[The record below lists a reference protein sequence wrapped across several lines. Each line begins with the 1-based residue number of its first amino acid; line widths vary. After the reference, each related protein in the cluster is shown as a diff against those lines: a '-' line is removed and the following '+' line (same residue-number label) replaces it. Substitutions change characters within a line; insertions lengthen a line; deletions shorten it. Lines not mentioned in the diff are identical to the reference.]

1 MPIRTVPG
9 FGFTY
14 YLVCVDDTGAERT
27 DDPDGIDG
35 HMIPRVTE
43 ALAEEPFTDVFLMS
57 HGWMGDVPAAIRQYD
72 RWIGAMATCKED
84 IERASQV
91 HPEFR
96 PFLIG
101 FHWPSLPY
109 GDEELSAGSGV
120 SFSTPDTG
128 AIAAPDTEALI
139 GTYADRIANTP
150 AARKALETIFAAA
163 AADTAPPELSPEVVE
178 AYRVLDR
185 ESGLGSGGPGN
196 GPGSDREPFDPEAAY
211 QSALEESEVSF
222 GSFGSF
228 GLGPVL
234 GILQSLSFFKM
245 KDRARMVGETSVHT
259 LLATLQRV
267 AKEKGSD
274 VRFHLMGH
282 SFGCIVM
289 SATLAGPPGGAMAE
303 PVHSAFLAQGAVS
316 FWSYCSDIPHAKG
329 SPGYFRSI
337 IDAKRVSG
345 AIVTTQSEHDT
356 AVCTGY
362 RKACFVRGDVAFAPG
377 EFPKYGALGAF
388 GARGPGVEAVDL
400 KMLDWNQPYDFERGK
415 IYNIESSQYI
425 AEMQSLGSGAHNDI
439 AHPQVSHAMWSAV
452 LL

>member
-1 MPIRTVPG
+1 MPIKTVPG
-9 FGFTY
+9 FGLTY
-14 YLVCVDDTGAERT
+14 YLVCVDGTGAERT
-27 DDPDGIDG
+27 DDPDGING
-35 HMIPRVTE
+35 RMIPRV
-43 ALAEEPFTDVFLMS
+43 ADVLAKEPYTDVFLMS

-72 RWIGAMATCKED
+72 RWIAAMATCKDD
-84 IERASQV
+84 IERARQV
-91 HPEFR
+91 RPGFR
-96 PFLIG
+96 PLLVG

-109 GDEELSAGSGV
+109 GDEEFSAGSGI
-120 SFSTPDTG
+120 SFSTSG
-128 AIAAPDTEALI
+128 AGAAAAPDTAALI
-139 GTYADRIANTP
+139 DAYADRIANTP
-150 AARKALETIFAAA
+150 AAREALETIFAAA

-185 ESGLGSGGPGN
+185 ESGLGSGGPAN

-222 GSFGSF
+222 GSFG
-228 GLGPVL
+228 LGPVL
-234 GILQSLSFFKM
+234 GILQNLSFFKM
-245 KDRARMVGETSVHT
+245 KDRARMVGATSFHT
-259 LLATLQRV
+259 LLATLQRM
-267 AKEKGSD
+267 AKETERD
-274 VRFHLMGH
+274 VKFHLMGH

-289 SATLAGPPGGAMAE
+289 SATLAGPPGKVTAE
-303 PVHSAFLAQGAVS
+303 PVDSAFLAQGAIS

-329 SPGYFRSI
+329 NPGYFRGI

-356 AVCTGY
+356 AVCKAY
-362 RKACFVRGDVAFAPG
+362 PAACFVRGDVAFAPG

-400 KMLDWNQPYDFERGK
+400 KMLDWNQPYAFERGK

-425 AEMQSLGSGAHNDI
+425 AKMESLGCGAHNDI
-439 AHPQVSHAMWSAV
+439 ANPQVAHAMWSAV

>member
-1 MPIRTVPG
+1 MPVRTVHG
-9 FGFTY
+9 VGLSY
-14 YLVCVDDTGAERT
+14 YLTCVDGTGAERT

-35 HMIPRVTE
+35 RMTPRVSDV
-43 ALAEEPFTDVFLMS
+43 LAKGHYTDVFLMS

-72 RWIGAMATCKED
+72 RWIGSMAVCKDD
-84 IERASQV
+84 IERANMIR
-91 HPEFR
+91 PGFR
-96 PFLIG
+96 PLLVG

-109 GDEELSAGSGV
+109 GDEELSTGSGV
-120 SFSTPDTG
+120 SFSTPG
-128 AIAAPDTEALI
+128 AVVAAAPDTVALI
-139 GTYADRIANTP
+139 DAYADRIANTP
-150 AARKALETIFAAA
+150 AAREALETIFAAA
-163 AADTAPPELSPEVVE
+163 ATDTAPPELSPEVVE

-185 ESGLGSGGPGN
+185 EAGLGSGGPQSA
-196 GPGSDREPFDPEAAY
+196 PGSDREPFDPEAAY
-211 QSALEESEVSF
+211 QRALEESEL
-222 GSFGSF
+222 SFGSF

-234 GILQSLSFFKM
+234 SILQNLSFFKM

-267 AKEKGSD
+267 VTETGRD

-289 SATLAGPPGGAMAE
+289 SAALAGPPGKATAQ
-303 PVHSAFLAQGAVS
+303 PVHSTFLAQGAVS

-329 SPGYFRSI
+329 NPGYFRGI

-345 AIVTTQSEHDT
+345 AIVTTQSDHDT
-356 AVCTGY
+356 AVCKAY
-362 RKACFVRGDVAFAPG
+362 PAACFVRGDVTFAPG

-400 KMLDWNQPYDFERGK
+400 KMLDWNQPYPFERGK

-439 AHPQVSHAMWSAV
+439 AHPQVAHAMWSAV

>member
-9 FGFTY
+9 IGSAY
-14 YLVCVDDTGAERT
+14 YLVCVDGTGAERT
-27 DDPDGIDG
+27 DDPDGING
-35 HMIPRVTE
+35 RMIPRVTE
-43 ALAEEPFTDVFLMS
+43 ALAKEPYTDVFLMS
-57 HGWMGDVPAAIRQYD
+57 HGWKGDVPAAISQYD
-72 RWIGAMATCKED
+72 RWISAMATCKNDLEQ
-84 IERASQV
+84 ASKV
-91 HPEFR
+91 RPGFR
-96 PFLIG
+96 PLLVG

-120 SFSTPDTG
+120 SFSTPGVG
-128 AIAAPDTEALI
+128 AVAAPDTEALI
-139 GTYADRIANTP
+139 DAYADRIANTP

-185 ESGLGSGGPGN
+185 EAGLGSGGPAN

-211 QSALEESEVSF
+211 QSALEDSEVSF
-222 GSFGSF
+222 GSFS
-228 GLGPVL
+228 LGPVL
-234 GILQSLSFFKM
+234 GILRQLSFFKM

-259 LLATLQRV
+259 LLAALQRG

-289 SATLAGPPGGAMAE
+289 SATLAGPPGGAIAE

-356 AVCTGY
+356 AVCTLY
-362 RKACFVRGDVAFAPG
+362 PTACFVRGDVAFAPG

-388 GARGPGVEAVDL
+388 GARGPGVDTVDL
-400 KMLDWNQPYDFERGK
+400 EMLDWNQPYDFERGK
-415 IYNIESSQYI
+415 IYNLESSQYI
-425 AEMQSLGSGAHNDI
+425 AEMEGRFSGAHNDI
-439 AHPQVSHAMWSAV
+439 AHPQVAHAMWSAV

>member
-9 FGFTY
+9 VGLTY
-14 YLVCVDDTGAERT
+14 YLVCVDGAGAERT
-27 DDPDGIDG
+27 DDPDGING
-35 HMIPRVTE
+35 RLISRVTDL
-43 ALAEEPFTDVFLMS
+43 LAKESYTDVFLMS
-57 HGWMGDVPAAIRQYD
+57 HGWMGDVPAAISQYD
-72 RWIGAMATCKED
+72 RWIAAMAMCKDD
-84 IERASQV
+84 IERASKV
-91 HPEFR
+91 RPGFR
-96 PFLIG
+96 PLLVG

-109 GDEELSAGSGV
+109 GDEEMSAGSSV
-120 SFSTPDTG
+120 SFSAPGAGAEAPPDT
-128 AIAAPDTEALI
+128 AALI
-139 GTYADRIANTP
+139 DAYVDRIANTP

-163 AADTAPPELSPEVVE
+163 AADTAPPKLSPEVVE

-185 ESGLGSGGPGN
+185 ESGLGSGGPAN
-196 GPGSDREPFDPEAAY
+196 APGSDREPFDPEAAY
-211 QSALEESEVSF
+211 QSALEDSEV
-222 GSFGSF
+222 SFGSF

-234 GILQSLSFFKM
+234 GILQNLSFFKM
-245 KDRARMVGETSVHT
+245 KDRARMVGETSVHP

-267 AKEKGSD
+267 ATETGRD

-289 SATLAGPPGGAMAE
+289 SATLAGPPGGAIAA

-329 SPGYFRSI
+329 NPGYFRGI
-337 IDAKRVSG
+337 IDASRVSG

-356 AVCTGY
+356 AVCKAY
-362 RKACFVRGDVAFAPG
+362 PAACFVRGDVAFAPG

-425 AEMQSLGSGAHNDI
+425 AEIQSLGSGAHNDI
-439 AHPQVSHAMWSAV
+439 AHPQVAHAMWSAV